1 MRRPAGVIFLAV
13 LEFAAAAVAGVVG
26 LSLMVPG
33 TDLDRMWDLNPP
45 LHAAFQAGGTFVA
58 AILLGVGVLAV
69 IAAAGLL
76 ARQVWAWMLSVA
88 VFAFNALGELL
99 NLARGSH
106 DALTGIAIDAFFL
119 FLLLQPKVR
128 KFFLARP

>member
-1 MRRPAGVIFLAV
+1 MRRPASVIFVAV
-13 LEFAAAAVAGVVG
+13 LQFAAATAAGVVAF
-26 LSLMVPG
+26 SLMVPG

-45 LHAAFQAGGTFVA
+45 VHAALQDGGTWVA
-58 AILLGVGVLAV
+58 VILLGVGVLAV
-69 IAAAGLL
+69 IAGVGLL

-99 NLARGSH
+99 NLTQGSH
-106 DALTGIAIDAFFL
+106 GALTGIAIDAFFL